1 MRNLENKV
9 NQDKMFSTD
18 ADVVAS
24 FPSQVIDAL
33 RSANYGGLPSLQ
45 ILNLVSFREEYSL
58 LSNQLVAD
66 RNFLRTAYQND
77 QIDAAQAKNLMN
89 QVLSHFLSGVVSLAS
104 TYNDLLCEYKQGYID
119 QYGNDIEREVKKVS
133 KPLDLTPA
141 IKVEVEVVSEVTI
154 KEEPAAKEDNLIED
168 SKIESVVISEANLM
182 EDLQDKSV
190 VNEVTIVEDS
200 QGESELDHL
209 LTGTETIVSHTVET
223 KEEPAIIEAKQEL
236 QSNSEKENEMKVE
249 VKSKEDS
256 QGESEGTFVVPAHLA
271 NLNYEDKGFTF
282 EEVDYIVDLVE
293 KSTAKLL
300 EEATFEDRENWEL
313 TPSTYTEDKD
323 GFILTYKCRITT
335 SRFVGANGPM
345 VLRQTDTDAKSYLMD
360 ANYKAWKIK
369 VAAEHARRDAELA
382 MW

>member
-33 RSANYGGLPSLQ
+33 RSANYGHLPSLQ

-89 QVLSHFLSGVVSLAS
+89 QALNHFLSGVVSLAS

-141 IKVEVEVVSEVTI
+141 IKVEVEEESNDEPAVSEVTI
-154 KEEPAAKEDNLIED
+154 VED
-168 SKIESVVISEANLM
+168 SKIESVVSEVILV
-182 EDLQDKSV
+182 EDLQDK
-190 VNEVTIVEDS
+190 
-200 QGESELDHL
+200 SELDHL

-223 KEEPAIIEAKQEL
+223 NEEENKMQVNTEVNNEVISEATI
-236 QSNSEKENEMKVE
+236 
-249 VKSKEDS
+249 KEDS
-256 QGESEGTFVVPAHLA
+256 VKESVINEAAINEVNLKEESVKDSGTFVVPAHLA
-271 NLNYEDKGFTF
+271 NLNYEDKDYSF

-300 EEATFEDRENWEL
+300 EEATFEDKKDWEL

-335 SRFVGANGPM
+335 SRFVGGANGPM